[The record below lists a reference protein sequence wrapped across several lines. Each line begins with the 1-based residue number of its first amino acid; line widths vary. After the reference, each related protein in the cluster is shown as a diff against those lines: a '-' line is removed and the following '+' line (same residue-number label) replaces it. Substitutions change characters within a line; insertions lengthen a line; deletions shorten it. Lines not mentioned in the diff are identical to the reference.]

1 DSERDDSGR
10 AHPRDPRPDAAPSE
24 PIHDGPGDCRL
35 PRAVR
40 AHDRVHV
47 GGPRAARPR
56 GIRAIARPFA
66 IARNAVRFHGKTSIG
81 IWEVLQNRAGDH
93 STIGET
99 SPTRGNTSRGV
110 SGPPVMGS
118 GAPRNGKVIPPR
130 PLFLLP
136 TGQ

>member
-1 DSERDDSGR
+1 MSPKSTRVSQAKR
-10 AHPRDPRPDAAPSE
+10 SQT
-24 PIHDGPGDCRL
+24 
-35 PRAVR
+35 AVR

-110 SGPPVMGS
+110 SGPPVIGS
-118 GAPRNGKVIPPR
+118 GAAPKRKGYTSTSA
-130 PLFLLP
+130 LFTSNW
-136 TGQ
+136 TG